1 MGNIELQQSM
11 LFLLLLL
18 VSSKFRTANSNA
30 VIPQDN
36 VVVAFLSPPITNYW
50 LLPQQM
56 LKPDNAREHVPLIA
70 TEVTPLDSK
79 YEQEDTIRV
88 RIWRS
93 LASGKEFSLKKLGVV
108 VGEGQK
114 GDLKAHLKHVEKQAK
129 TLKNKNIDWRRRRGL
144 PVDNIKKTNKLR
156 IKTRRGEKN
165 EVYVRLG

>member
-18 VSSKFRTANSNA
+18 VSSKFTTANSNA

-36 VVVAFLSPPITNYW
+36 VVVAFLSPPITNYR

-56 LKPDNAREHVPLIA
+56 LKPDNASEHVPLIT

-79 YEQEDTIRV
+79 YEQEDTVRV

-93 LASGKEFSLKKLGVV
+93 LASGKEFSLKELGVV

-114 GDLKAHLKHVEKQAK
+114 GDLRAHLKHVEAK
-129 TLKNKNIDWRRRRGL
+129 TMKN
-144 PVDNIKKTNKLR
+144 
-156 IKTRRGEKN
+156 
-165 EVYVRLG
+165 